1 MKQVFLATWIKSK
14 IIRMEIKNKVIIV
27 TGASMGIGLA
37 TARLLSEKGAKVAL
51 VARSKEILEKLAKEL
66 PESFSVA
73 ADLSDAKEVE
83 RMIDEVNKHYGR
95 IDALVNN
102 AGRGIYGAIENVD
115 IDSYRKVFDLNVVGP
130 LMAMKCVI
138 PIMRAQGGGAIV
150 NVSSMVSKAYI
161 PYLGAYASTKYALNA
176 ISLTARAELDK
187 DGIVVGVVHPGMTAT
202 QFGKNAVKS
211 DAVAERMESRHREH
225 LPEPDTA
232 EYVAGRILLAL
243 QSGEAEIFAH

>member
-1 MKQVFLATWIKSK
+1 M
-14 IIRMEIKNKVIIV
+14 IIV

-37 TARLLSEKGAKVAL
+37 TARLLAGKGAKVAL
-51 VARSKEILEKLAKEL
+51 VARSKETLEKLAEEL
-66 PESFSVA
+66 PESFAVA
-73 ADLSDAKEVE
+73 ADLSDPEEAE
-83 RMIDEVNKHYGR
+83 RMIGEVKNRYGR

-115 IDSYRKVFDLNVVGP
+115 LEAYRKVFDLNVMGP
-130 LMAMKCVI
+130 LAAMKKVI

-176 ISLTARAELDK
+176 ISLTARAELEK
-187 DGIVVGVVHPGMTAT
+187 DGIIVSVVHPGMTT
-202 QFGKNAVKS
+202 TEFGKNAVKS
-211 DAVAERMESRHREH
+211 DIVAQGMESRHREH

-232 EYVAGRILLAL
+232 EHVAGRILLAL
-243 QSGEAEIFAH
+243 QTGEAEVLAH

>member
-1 MKQVFLATWIKSK
+1 MDMTVKDKA
-14 IIRMEIKNKVIIV
+14 III

-37 TARLLSEKGAKVAL
+37 TARLLAEKGAKVAL
-51 VARSKEILEKLAKEL
+51 VARSKNVLEKLAGEL
-66 PESFSVA
+66 PESFAVA
-73 ADLSDAKEVE
+73 ADLSDPKEAE

-102 AGRGIYGAIENVD
+102 AGRGIYGAIENTD
-115 IDSYRKVFDLNVVGP
+115 LEAYRKVFDLNVLGP
-130 LMAMKCVI
+130 LAAMKRVI

-176 ISLTARAELDK
+176 ISLTARAELEK
-187 DGIVVGVVHPGMTAT
+187 DGIVISIVHPGMTAT
-202 QFGKNAVKS
+202 EFGKNAVKS
-211 DAVAERMESRHREH
+211 DVIAQGMESRHRER

-232 EYVAGRILLAL
+232 EYVAERILLAIE
-243 QSGEAEIFAH
+243 SGRAEIYAHEEK